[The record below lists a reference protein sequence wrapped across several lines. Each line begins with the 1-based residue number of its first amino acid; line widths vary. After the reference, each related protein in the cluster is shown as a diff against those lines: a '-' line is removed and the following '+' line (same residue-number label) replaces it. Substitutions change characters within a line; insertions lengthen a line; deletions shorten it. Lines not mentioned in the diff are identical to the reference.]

1 MLEIKNIYKII
12 GEELDCKWL
21 PNTKGWV
28 VKTVEDVGDTYCFG
42 LENGSIDGM
51 EAQIQL
57 RRKWEYKSEYENVIG
72 VKKKKMC
79 EIWAWDSGG
88 YPHSKWC
95 TYEQL
100 SDKKVVGLWIGYILD
115 KMLPH

>member
-1 MLEIKNIYKII
+1 MLEIQNIYKII
-12 GEELDCKWL
+12 GEELNCKWL

-57 RRKWEYKSEYENVIG
+57 RREPVIRDGVIKYE
-72 VKKKKMC
+72 M
-79 EIWAWDSGG
+79 WAWN
-88 YPHSKWC
+88 
-95 TYEQL
+95 
-100 SDKKVVGLWIGYILD
+100 SDNNPEVLWRTKADLMTVRDGMLWIGYILD
-115 KMLPH
+115 KMLPVG